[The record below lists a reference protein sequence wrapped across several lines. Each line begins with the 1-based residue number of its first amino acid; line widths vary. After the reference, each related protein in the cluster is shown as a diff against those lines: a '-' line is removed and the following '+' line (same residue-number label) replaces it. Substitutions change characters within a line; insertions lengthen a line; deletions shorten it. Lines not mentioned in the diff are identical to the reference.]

1 MFKHLYP
8 LALILLLVHGLTYSQ
23 EPKKKD
29 ISIRYVEK
37 GEKKNE
43 GRFEVVGLPAEALK
57 ILENEEIR
65 KTVLNVF
72 VDSEIRLLGTSGIS
86 EGVLWFQ
93 PRFPLAFDVKHCVKF
108 ESGRHFKDPVQL
120 QLEYTL
126 KRPATP
132 PTHVVQVYP
141 TSEMV
146 PENLL
151 KFYLEFSGPMKRGEV
166 YKHVKILDAKGKPVV
181 LPFLELDEEL
191 WDVTGTRL
199 TLFIDPGRIKRGLKP
214 REEDGPV
221 LEAGE
226 RYTLEISTNWK
237 DGNDQPLS
245 KKFQKSFKVGEPI
258 NEIIDVSAWVLV
270 VPKEA
275 KGSLEVKFPRPLDRA
290 LLERTLTITD
300 AKGNKIKGKGVILEN
315 EKGWR
320 FTPDTMWE
328 KGTYT
333 LQVHPDLEDLAGN
346 RPDRIFDRDL
356 ERAEPTSP
364 PILNRSFEV
373 HYVVR

>member
-1 MFKHLYP
+1 
-8 LALILLLVHGLTYSQ
+8 
-23 EPKKKD
+23 
-29 ISIRYVEK
+29 
-37 GEKKNE
+37 
-43 GRFEVVGLPAEALK
+43 
-57 ILENEEIR
+57 
-65 KTVLNVF
+65 
-72 VDSEIRLLGTSGIS
+72 
-86 EGVLWFQ
+86 
-93 PRFPLAFDVKHCVKF
+93 
-108 ESGRHFKDPVQL
+108 
-120 QLEYTL
+120 YTL

-237 DGNDQPLS
+237 DGN
-245 KKFQKSFKVGEPI
+245 
-258 NEIIDVSAWVLV
+258 
-270 VPKEA
+270 
-275 KGSLEVKFPRPLDRA
+275 
-290 LLERTLTITD
+290 
-300 AKGNKIKGKGVILEN
+300 
-315 EKGWR
+315 
-320 FTPDTMWE
+320 
-328 KGTYT
+328 
-333 LQVHPDLEDLAGN
+333 
-346 RPDRIFDRDL
+346 
-356 ERAEPTSP
+356 
-364 PILNRSFEV
+364 
-373 HYVVR
+373 